1 MRVGQRCA
9 VVERQPNSVRAR
21 SNGEDAIGRSLSRA
35 VPNHEKVVIIV
46 DQFIGSGQTLAQYFP
61 YGTNQRR
68 VFRIE
73 FPNKACKLLLACRIG
88 FRNNSF

>member
-1 MRVGQRCA
+1 MRIGERGS
-9 VVERQPNSVRAR
+9 VVERQPNSIRACG
-21 SNGEDAIGRSLSRA
+21 NGQDAVGRSLGRA
-35 VPNHEKVVIIV
+35 VPNHEKVIVVV